1 MYLPKVPAASIGV
14 MGGIEISS
22 QTSLTFV
29 VPSQKPEEFGQ
40 DPKATTE
47 GQEITFPPNS
57 GAVSTSD

>member
-40 DPKATTE
+40 DPKSTTE
-47 GQEITFPPNS
+47 GQEIILPP
-57 GAVSTSD
+57 